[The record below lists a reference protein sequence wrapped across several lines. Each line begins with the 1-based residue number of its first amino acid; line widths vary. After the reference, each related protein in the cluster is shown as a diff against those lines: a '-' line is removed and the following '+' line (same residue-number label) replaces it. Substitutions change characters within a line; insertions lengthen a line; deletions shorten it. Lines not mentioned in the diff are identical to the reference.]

1 MKKNKGKKS
10 YIVQQDNRIANE
22 KDSFKRYERNVL
34 YQAVRALQEKYP
46 IKKLDDGT
54 SIHAYNTNDIR
65 SEIVTLTETRLL
77 ECLGSKNAG
86 KRNHLPELKA
96 ALQALAE
103 KRCDI
108 PESFK
113 GKNWVYVNWISSA
126 EYNPTTKT
134 FEIEFSKKIIPYLLN
149 LSGKFTQ
156 FDVYS
161 LFELKNPYTQRFY
174 IKCKA
179 EKHDNYSFYMTE
191 KEIRENFQ
199 VYTEKDGKKK
209 PKYPN
214 HSQFRTAV
222 IEKAYKELKEKY
234 EAGFCD
240 CYFEYTEAE
249 SFSGERYPDRW
260 YFSIGFKG
268 HPANV
273 NAYKEKKTTEEQHS
287 NNPVQLSFLDSLE
300 SQAKKNQVEYSSN
313 TEKAKQNDSNIMM
326 IDLTLK
332 KWFSNDPDF
341 RGEIVNALSRMSVIK
356 VEEVKDKILR
366 ITTNPE
372 YRKSSQD
379 GTVKVLRSA
388 LSKDVLKKK

>member
-199 VYTEKDGKKK
+199 VYTE
-209 PKYPN
+209 
-214 HSQFRTAV
+214 T
-222 IEKAYKELKEKY
+222 
-234 EAGFCD
+234 
-240 CYFEYTEAE
+240 
-249 SFSGERYPDRW
+249 
-260 YFSIGFKG
+260 
-268 HPANV
+268 
-273 NAYKEKKTTEEQHS
+273 
-287 NNPVQLSFLDSLE
+287 
-300 SQAKKNQVEYSSN
+300 
-313 TEKAKQNDSNIMM
+313 
-326 IDLTLK
+326 
-332 KWFSNDPDF
+332 
-341 RGEIVNALSRMSVIK
+341 IVR
-356 VEEVKDKILR
+356 
-366 ITTNPE
+366 
-372 YRKSSQD
+372 
-379 GTVKVLRSA
+379 
-388 LSKDVLKKK
+388 